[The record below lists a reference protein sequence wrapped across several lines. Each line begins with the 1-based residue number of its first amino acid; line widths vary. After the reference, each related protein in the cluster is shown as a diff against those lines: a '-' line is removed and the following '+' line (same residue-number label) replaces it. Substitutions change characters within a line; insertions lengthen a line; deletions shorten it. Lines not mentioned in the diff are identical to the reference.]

1 MNSWAFVNSE
11 FLINHYYL
19 CAQVITPW
27 PSGSWLL
34 FLLVSKALPK
44 PDSRFLSRTSEAWS
58 IYLFSLYPKVWD
70 QLPSWYSFAWKKKFK
85 IKIWCLEWIWE
96 AILGNHEASVPI
108 IGSFCWDRAE
118 SIHSHA
124 LLNDGSHWWT
134 AWTKTHTPYS
144 LGL

>member
-96 AILGNHEASVPI
+96 AILGKASIVRLQFL
-108 IGSFCWDRAE
+108 SLA
-118 SIHSHA
+118 HSVGIELKVYTAMHCSMTA
-124 LLNDGSHWWT
+124 VTDGQHGRRHTHPT
-134 AWTKTHTPYS
+134 A
-144 LGL
+144 